1 MNFYSFFQSSP
12 DLLFVF
18 DKDGSIIE
26 ANKTAAE
33 KLQYAPGE
41 LLGKSIYS
49 LHPPELRKRAEIY
62 LGEIL
67 ESKRSYCPIPLISKS
82 GDLIDVE
89 TNISQGQMEWETGN
103 IFTEQR
109 SNREKTG

>member
-18 DKDGSIIE
+18 DNDGSIIE

-33 KLQYAPGE
+33 KLQYKLEE
-41 LLGKSIYS
+41 LLGKSIFS
-49 LHPPELRKRAEIY
+49 LHPPELRTEAEIY

-67 ESKRSYCPIPLISKS
+67 SSRRSYCPIPLISKS
-82 GDLIDVE
+82 GDLIYVE
-89 TNISQGQMEWETGN
+89 TLFPGADGMGN
-103 IFTEQR
+103 RQYFL
-109 SNREKTG
+109 